1 MPYDKTPIN
10 LTHHNLTKKNIKKVA
25 KKTTDAAIDAIYG
38 PLTTAGNILGVQ
50 SKVRNKIQ
58 SFKNKKN
65 RALGL
70 GVNYKEAYVDADK
83 NKYPTLESF
92 TEAAKAYNN
101 SPTRMSAEIKFMP
114 LTKDMIG
121 GRASSIVNAGARSRM
136 SGQPQMGHKGSPTGM
151 HGPLHEVHKG
161 KGGMPMYDK

>member
-25 KKTTDAAIDAIYG
+25 KKTTDAAIDVIIG
-38 PLTTAGNILGVQ
+38 PLSQIPG
-50 SKVRNKIQ
+50 VRNNLQ
-58 SFKNKKN
+58 SLKNKKN

-101 SPTRMSAEIKFMP
+101 SPTRMSAELAFMP
-114 LTKDMIG
+114 AVTDMIG